1 MQRKGS
7 VRSHVLC
14 TVGTALFRRIGV
26 GAALGQTLDA
36 MVTAPTVRASLQP
49 YVPRLTLQWL
59 DAEPDQLHREVQAS
73 MVFVDIS
80 GFTKL
85 SEKLA
90 KLGKLGAEEIAAS
103 IDSCFAQLLEVAY
116 RDDGS
121 LLKFGGDALLL
132 LFTGDEPAEHAER
145 ACRAAAG
152 MRQRLRE
159 IGRLDTAGGRVTLRM
174 SVGVHTGAYQMFL
187 VGGRIGS

>member
-1 MQRKGS
+1 
-7 VRSHVLC
+7 
-14 TVGTALFRRIGV
+14 
-26 GAALGQTLDA
+26 

-187 VGGRIGS
+187 VGVASG